1 MSPKINKPTRWSPE
15 QLKELL
21 AELRKEEAV

>member
-21 AELRKEEAV
+21 AKLKEEADV